1 MLQDNIAKE
10 DAVDRF
16 VARHASLVTCTLS
29 GFERLVFRGHL
40 LPLMQDGGMFH
51 FLTHA
56 GVRLLDFK
64 KFVLKTSER
73 VKHAALAE
81 AERRGRP
88 VRYLESSSTSK
99 EELARRLLAEHPL
112 DKPGLICA
120 FKAVEPCMSFE

>member
-1 MLQDNIAKE
+1 
-10 DAVDRF
+10 
-16 VARHASLVTCTLS
+16 
-29 GFERLVFRGHL
+29 
-40 LPLMQDGGMFH
+40 MFH